1 MKEKKRVEK
10 LIKELIL
17 KDDELLELTTAIEGP
32 IGFENINKYGI
43 LTCELCLYPLKRKEI
58 TLDHKIPKMLD
69 GKTNIK
75 NLQLAHADCNKKKG
89 SAIWL

>member
-32 IGFENINKYGI
+32 IGFENINKYR
-43 LTCELCLYPLKRKEI
+43 LSVNLKGRLIIE
-58 TLDHKIPKMLD
+58 KMTPGGWRL
-69 GKTNIK
+69 I
-75 NLQLAHADCNKKKG
+75 H
-89 SAIWL
+89 